1 LFLQGRNNHCV
12 TNETNS
18 TNRTNKTQ
26 INGDPMGDVK
36 KATAAISAVLL
47 YIKAEEEA
55 IAMQSAMRDQA
66 TGPVMPLFARPP
78 APVTKPWALNGRQ
91 AQMQMRNL
99 MQLRTFFRR

>member
-1 LFLQGRNNHCV
+1 MRERNNLCI

-55 IAMQSAMRDQA
+55 IAMQSAMQA
-66 TGPVMPLFARPP
+66 QAAGPAMPLASQAPGPVMN
-78 APVTKPWALNGRQ
+78 PWALNGRQ
-91 AQMQMRNL
+91 AQMQIRTL
-99 MQLRTFFRR
+99 MQLRTFCRR